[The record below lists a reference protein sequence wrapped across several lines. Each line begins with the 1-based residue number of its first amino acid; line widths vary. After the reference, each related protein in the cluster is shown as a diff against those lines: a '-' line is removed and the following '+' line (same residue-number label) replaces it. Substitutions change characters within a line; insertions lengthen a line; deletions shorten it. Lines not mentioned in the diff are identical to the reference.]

1 MYDRNHSAPFLEKYT
16 NLTYGKRKTWIIIS
30 QAICSLILIVSSFF
44 TEVTV
49 ASLIAL
55 LLMGSELFLTI
66 QDISLDSLSIKETR
80 SAEKAS
86 LIQSISQPFGTVIGS
101 LVLLKLTSN

>member
-1 MYDRNHSAPFLEKYT
+1 
-16 NLTYGKRKTWIIIS
+16 
-30 QAICSLILIVSSFF
+30 
-44 TEVTV
+44 
-49 ASLIAL
+49 
-55 LLMGSELFLTI
+55 MGSELFLTI
-66 QDISLDSLSIKETR
+66 QDISLDSLSLKETR

>member
-1 MYDRNHSAPFLEKYT
+1 M
-16 NLTYGKRKTWIIIS
+16 
-30 QAICSLILIVSSFF
+30 
-44 TEVTV
+44 

-101 LVLLKLTSN
+101 LVLLKLTSNEFAQKIGLSQAVTTPLVIIRVIATFLILTAVLMHFLFKETALEC